1 MSQYSSLSSAASLL
15 LVINFLWALA
25 NFSCTLGSWS
35 WLRCGYFTF
44 NLSGH
49 QSERF
54 FYVYGFLGWSLKE
67 PDIKMISKLFSFLIW
82 NLSLILQIFFVSYE
96 NSWNILLSMLINFA
110 HPLRD
115 FRERF
120 SVCDIIS
127 HNNTVST
134 LIITT
139 SDGLESLLTSS
150 IPNLKFYCFAINI
163 NSSNFEINT
172 DCWHEVVIENII
184 LKNTSYWDH
193 LFCVLTANLKSSD
206 DLPTPEFPIRSTLN
220 R

>member
-35 WLRCGYFTF
+35 WLWCGNFTF

-54 FYVYGFLGWSLKE
+54 FYIHRFLGWSLKE

-96 NSWNILLSMLINFA
+96 NSWNILLCMLIYFA

-139 SDGLESLLTSS
+139 SDGLEPLLTCS
-150 IPNLKFYCFAINI
+150 IPNLQLNRLSINV
-163 NSSNFEINT
+163 NCSNFEVYTNG
-172 DCWHEVVIENII
+172 WHKIIIENVI
-184 LKNTSYWDH
+184 L
-193 LFCVLTANLKSSD
+193 
-206 DLPTPEFPIRSTLN
+206 
-220 R
+220 